1 MGGEAPQN
9 ASARPFTL
17 EEANATL
24 PNVIPLLE
32 ALRDAHA
39 VMEKLHDRVMESV
52 PTNGGGET
60 HQSFIDAS
68 GEAAKAMHH
77 LNKLGVVVRDPA
89 NGLIDF
95 PTVHDGREAFL
106 CWKLGEGESIAFWHP
121 PETGFA
127 GRRPV
132 EG

>member
-1 MGGEAPQN
+1 MGDEAPGS
-9 ASARPFTL
+9 ASARHFTL

-24 PNVIPLLE
+24 PSVIPLVE
-32 ALRDAHA
+32 VLRDAHV
-39 VMEKLHDRVMESV
+39 VMEKLHDQVMESV

-60 HQSFIDAS
+60 HRSFIDAS
-68 GEAAKAMHH
+68 GEAAKAMHR
-77 LNKLGVVVRDPA
+77 LNKMGVVVRDPA

-95 PTVHDGREAFL
+95 PTVREGREAFL
-106 CWKLGEGESIAFWHP
+106 CWKLGEGGSIGFWHP

-127 GRRPV
+127 GRQPV